1 MEAAEEKE
9 TAALRAGE
17 RGGEAADTLPFL
29 SFFPWT
35 TQPCSC
41 ATFLKPSYAQGPK
54 MKWE

>member
-41 ATFLKPSYAQGPK
+41 ATFLKPSYAQGPE